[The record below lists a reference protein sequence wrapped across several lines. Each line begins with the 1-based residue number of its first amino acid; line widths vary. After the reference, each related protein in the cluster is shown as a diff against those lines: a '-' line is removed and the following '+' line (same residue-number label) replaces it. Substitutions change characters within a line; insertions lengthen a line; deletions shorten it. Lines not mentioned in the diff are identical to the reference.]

1 MLIIYSNNIIL
12 LPIDNEWSF
21 VMVKN
26 SILLMNVLALG
37 LTLGS
42 AVEAVKSKVVGPMDQ
57 FVVIEEI
64 GKRTR
69 PEKNKESDIFQ
80 TGPTSSKKKKTSPS
94 KRQRIIFTLETKKTE
109 KIASSSLIENDQ
121 LDYLIAMSG
130 NLGGLTPFQSAFVL
144 KINNKKILIV
154 TDGNLSVQLSTP

>member
-1 MLIIYSNNIIL
+1 LLIIYSNNIIL

-57 FVVIEEI
+57 FVVIEET

-80 TGPTSSKKKKTSPS
+80 TGPTSSKKKKPSPS

-144 KINNKKILIV
+144 KN
-154 TDGNLSVQLSTP
+154 Q

>member
-1 MLIIYSNNIIL
+1 
-12 LPIDNEWSF
+12 
-21 VMVKN
+21 MVKN

-57 FVVIEEI
+57 FVVIEET

-144 KINNKKILIV
+144 KN
-154 TDGNLSVQLSTP
+154 Q